1 MVCCQ
6 TWNRRFRH
14 ETHWCGGPCWW
25 RRPLTARP
33 WRERQPP
40 APTPSCWTWRVDPL
54 HIAATRRGACS
65 ASALQALAQSGG
77 ETLLWTDAVGVAED
91 LAACPPGAIAGVLV
105 TAGSREELDAVDGA
119 LGDWESRHGMQRGVV
134 NVEVVLATAAAV
146 QCCATIAAGSSRV
159 VALALDEQALLR
171 AVGANGGARRD
182 LAAYYRGAVVV
193 AARALGVQAHGAV
206 GQGVGALA
214 AGYAA
219 VGRRMGLRGALC
231 FDADVVA
238 LVNSGFSP
246 REGEVEAARRVL
258 AAMDAAIADGRG
270 AIAASAGTMADLA
283 NVRQARAVIDRAD
296 AIERRLEPPM
306 VDEDTPEPGPTSEE
320 GSAPPWR

>member
-1 MVCCQ
+1 MESAVS
-6 TWNRRFRH
+6 TRDTLVRRTLLAASPIYGAAVARAAAA
-14 ETHWCGGPCWW
+14 GADAVVLDLARGPAAH
-25 RRPLTARP
+25 RRDEARGVLG
-33 WRERQPP
+33 ER
-40 APTPSCWTWRVDPL
+40 V
-54 HIAATRRGACS
+54 AT
-65 ASALQALAQSGG
+65 LAQSGG
-77 ETLLWTDAVGVAED
+77 ETLLWTDAAGVAAD
-91 LAACPPGAIAGVLV
+91 LAACPPGVITGVLA

-119 LGDWESRHGMQRGVV
+119 LGDWESRQGIERGVV

-146 QCCATIAAGSSRV
+146 QCCATIAAGNSRV

-193 AARALGVQAHGAV
+193 AARAIGVQAHGGV

-258 AAMDAAIADGRG
+258 AAMDAAVAEGRG

-296 AIERRLEPPM
+296 AIERRREPPM
-306 VDEDTPEPGPTSEE
+306 VDEGTPEPGPASEE

>member
-1 MVCCQ
+1 MESAVS
-6 TWNRRFRH
+6 TRDTLVRRTLLAASPIDGAAVARAAAA
-14 ETHWCGGPCWW
+14 GADAVVLDLARGPAAH
-25 RRPLTARP
+25 RRDEARGVLG
-33 WRERQPP
+33 ESL
-40 APTPSCWTWRVDPL
+40 A
-54 HIAATRRGACS
+54 
-65 ASALQALAQSGG
+65 ALARSGV

-91 LAACPPGAIAGVLV
+91 LAGCSPGAISGVLV
-105 TAGSREELDAVDGA
+105 TAGAREELDAVDGA
-119 LGDWESRHGMQRGVV
+119 LGEWESRHGMQRGVV

-146 QCCATIAAGSSRV
+146 QSCATLAAGSSRV

-182 LAAYYRGAVVV
+182 LATYYRGAVVV

>member
-1 MVCCQ
+1 MESAVS
-6 TWNRRFRH
+6 TRDTLVRRTLLAASPIDGAAVARAAAA
-14 ETHWCGGPCWW
+14 GADAVVLDLARGPAAH
-25 RRPLTARP
+25 RRDEAR
-33 WRERQPP
+33 RVLSER
-40 APTPSCWTWRVDPL
+40 V
-54 HIAATRRGACS
+54 AT
-65 ASALQALAQSGG
+65 LAQSGG

-91 LAACPPGAIAGVLV
+91 IAACPPGAIGGALV
-105 TAGSREELDAVDGA
+105 TVGAREELEAVDGA
-119 LGDWESRHGMQRGVV
+119 LGDWESRHGLQRGVV

-146 QCCATIAAGSSRV
+146 QSCATIAAGSSRV

-171 AVGANGGARRD
+171 AVGSNGGARRD
-182 LAAYYRGAVVV
+182 LATYYRGAVVV

-283 NVRQARAVIDRAD
+283 NVRQARAVIDRAA
-296 AIERRLEPPM
+296 AIERRREPPS

>member
-1 MVCCQ
+1 M
-6 TWNRRFRH
+6 
-14 ETHWCGGPCWW
+14 
-25 RRPLTARP
+25 
-33 WRERQPP
+33 
-40 APTPSCWTWRVDPL
+40 
-54 HIAATRRGACS
+54 
-65 ASALQALAQSGG
+65 
-77 ETLLWTDAVGVAED
+77 
-91 LAACPPGAIAGVLV
+91 
-105 TAGSREELDAVDGA
+105 DGA

-146 QCCATIAAGSSRV
+146 QTLRHNRGGELAGGGTRVGRAGVATRCRGKRRR
-159 VALALDEQALLR
+159 E
-171 AVGANGGARRD
+171 ARPCHV
-182 LAAYYRGAVVV
+182 LPGAVVV
-193 AARALGVQAHGAV
+193 AAKALGVQAHGAV

-258 AAMDAAIADGRG
+258 AAMDAAIAEGRG

-296 AIERRLEPPM
+296 AINRRLEPPM
-306 VDEDTPEPGPTSEE
+306 VDEGTPESGPTSEE